1 MSKKSFTLDGEIKKA
16 ELKVTALGLYFAEI
30 NGKRVGDCY
39 LTPGWTSYQ
48 KTLQMQSYD
57 IAEMLKGVK
66 AEIVLPN
73 ENSIVCNGGK
83 YTYERNMKK
92 KIYKPFTPESDVDE
106 VFNNPVALGIF
117 NDVFDGLFSNNRIP
131 SWIRSNR
138 SLKFIAEYMADRKE
152 INLKEFSSKLELA
165 NKKFI
170 EKTTDNVR

>member
-1 MSKKSFTLDGEIKKA
+1 
-16 ELKVTALGLYFAEI
+16 
-30 NGKRVGDCY
+30 
-39 LTPGWTSYQ
+39 
-48 KTLQMQSYD
+48 
-57 IAEMLKGVK
+57 
-66 AEIVLPN
+66 
-73 ENSIVCNGGK
+73 
-83 YTYERNMKK
+83 MKK
-92 KIYKPFTPESDVDE
+92 EIYKPFTPESDEDE

-131 SWIRSNR
+131 SWLRSNR